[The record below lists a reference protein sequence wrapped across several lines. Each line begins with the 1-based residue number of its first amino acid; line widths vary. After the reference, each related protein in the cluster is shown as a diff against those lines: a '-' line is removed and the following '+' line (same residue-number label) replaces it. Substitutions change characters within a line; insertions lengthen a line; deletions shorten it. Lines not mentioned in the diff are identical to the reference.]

1 MRRSSQHLGTL
12 RSRAAAT
19 GTAWAVATATVPA
32 LSLGLGATPAYA
44 APLPG
49 GLGPCVPG
57 SCPDPFP
64 GIDNGPI
71 AGRDNAV
78 DIFVGNDFRVR
89 GRPAEAEGRV
99 VVLDDPNA
107 AKHCPVKTYRVT
119 CVDMDRQ
126 LLWVQTGERID
137 FRPVPIR
144 TGREAQETRPGWH
157 SIYWRDKDHVS
168 TIYDNAPMPYSQFF
182 DGGQALHGHPG
193 DLYDGG
199 GSAGCVNLT
208 VRDAEALW
216 NLLRIDDAVYVWGT
230 KPGTGA

>member
-1 MRRSSQHLGTL
+1 MRPALVSAVVAVST
-12 RSRAAAT
+12 AAAL
-19 GTAWAVATATVPA
+19 ASATVTAP
-32 LSLGLGATPAYA
+32 GAAA
-44 APLPG
+44 APARAGCTAPT
-49 GLGPCVPG
+49 GPYQRPMEQYL
-57 SCPDPFP
+57 
-64 GIDNGPI
+64 
-71 AGRDNAV
+71 
-78 DIFVGNDFRVR
+78 
-89 GRPAEAEGRV
+89 GRPVDGVQSEADCEAVRSFQTKHEVSRTDGYADLATYRYM
-99 VVLDDPNA
+99 LAAQAHDDPNA
-107 AKHCPVKTYRVT
+107 AEHCPVKTYRVT

-126 LLWVQTGERID
+126 LLWVQTGKRID

-144 TGREAQETRPGWH
+144 TGRQAQETRPGWH
-157 SIYWRDKDHVS
+157 AVYWRDKDHVS

-208 VRDAEALW
+208 VRDAETLW